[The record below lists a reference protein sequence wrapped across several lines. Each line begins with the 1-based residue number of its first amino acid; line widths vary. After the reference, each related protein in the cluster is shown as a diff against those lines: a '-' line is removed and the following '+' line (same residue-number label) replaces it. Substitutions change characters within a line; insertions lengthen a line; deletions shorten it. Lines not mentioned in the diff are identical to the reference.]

1 MTDIQKAVETQLR
14 NIQARTGKSPDDLFA
29 IIRAS
34 GLAKHGEIVAH
45 LKAELGLGHGDA
57 NTLAHVA
64 KQAAAPKQVAEDPL
78 DTLYTGPKIALRP
91 IHEALL
97 AKMKPLGEFE
107 AAPKQK
113 YISYRRKKQ
122 FAMIGPPTNSRVELG
137 LNIKELP
144 DSPRLEKLPPGKMCN
159 YQVKLT
165 DVSQVDAELAGWI
178 KQAFAAAG

>member
-14 NIQARTGKSPDDLFA
+14 NIQARTGKSLDELFA

-113 YISYRRKKQ
+113 YIS
-122 FAMIGPPTNSRVELG
+122 
-137 LNIKELP
+137 
-144 DSPRLEKLPPGKMCN
+144 
-159 YQVKLT
+159 
-165 DVSQVDAELAGWI
+165 
-178 KQAFAAAG
+178 